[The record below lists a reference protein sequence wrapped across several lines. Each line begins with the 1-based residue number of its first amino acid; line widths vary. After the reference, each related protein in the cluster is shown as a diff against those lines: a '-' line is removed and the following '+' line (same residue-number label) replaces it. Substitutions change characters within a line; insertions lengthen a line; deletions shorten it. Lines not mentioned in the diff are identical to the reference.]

1 MYWYYN
7 IIFFCICI
15 CKFPEADW
23 KTGVYV
29 VIANVSFQYKK
40 KNLPRECQVIYLV
53 TSLDRSAVH
62 SRADIQRQTTTHA
75 HIDTHGQFRATD

>member
-7 IIFFCICI
+7 IIFPINCQKLIG
-15 CKFPEADW
+15 KLVRMLWSE
-23 KTGVYV
+23 
-29 VIANVSFQYKK
+29 NVSFEYKK

-75 HIDTHGQFRATD
+75 HIDTHGQFRAAD